1 MRVLI
6 ADDHE
11 ILRAGLRSLLQGE
24 PDIEVVGEAAD
35 GRSALKLAKQLKPD
49 VIIVDIGMPEMNGI
63 DATRRIVAEVPG
75 VKVLALS
82 MHADRR
88 FVTQMLD
95 VGASGYLLKDCAM
108 EELAFS
114 LKALRENRLYLSP
127 GVAGVVVDS
136 YLKRVAG
143 DAGAGRPGRLSG
155 REREVLQMIAE
166 GQSTAAIAEN
176 LSLSVKTIES
186 HRKNIMDKL
195 GIFSVVELTKYAI
208 REGLTSI

>member
-11 ILRAGLRSLLQGE
+11 ILRAGLRALLLQE
-24 PDIEVVGEAAD
+24 DDIEVVGEAAD
-35 GRSALKLAKQLKPD
+35 GRTALKLTKQLTPD
-49 VIIVDIGMPEMNGI
+49 VVIIDIGMPEMNGI

-136 YLKRVAG
+136 YLKRSSENAV
-143 DAGAGRPGRLSG
+143 DPRSGRLSG
-155 REREVLQMIAE
+155 REREVLQLIAE
-166 GQSTAAIAEN
+166 GHSTSAIAEQ
-176 LSLSVKTIES
+176 LSLSIKTIES

-195 GIFSVVELTKYAI
+195 ELHSVAELTKYAI
-208 REGLTSI
+208 REGLTDL

>member
-11 ILRAGLRSLLQGE
+11 ILRAGLRALLLQE
-24 PDIEVVGEAAD
+24 EDIEVVGEAAD
-35 GRSALKLAKQLKPD
+35 GRTALKLTKQLVPD
-49 VIIVDIGMPEMNGI
+49 VVIIDIGMPEMNGI

-136 YLKRVAG
+136 YLKRSAEN
-143 DAGAGRPGRLSG
+143 AAESRSGRLSG
-155 REREVLQMIAE
+155 REREVLQLIAE
-166 GQSTAAIAEN
+166 GHSTATIAEQ
-176 LSLSVKTIES
+176 LSLSIKTIES

-195 GIFSVVELTKYAI
+195 ELHSVAELTKYAI
-208 REGLTSI
+208 REGLTDL

>member
-195 GIFSVVELTKYAI
+195 GIFSVAELTKYAI